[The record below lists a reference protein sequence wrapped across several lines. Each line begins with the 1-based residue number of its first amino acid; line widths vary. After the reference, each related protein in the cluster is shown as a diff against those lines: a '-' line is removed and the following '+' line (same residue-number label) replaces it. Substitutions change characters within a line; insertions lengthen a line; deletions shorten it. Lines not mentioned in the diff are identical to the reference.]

1 VVGLVYIT
9 GVGLVNVDRHYDKSV
24 RKLAFEASVAALDSS
39 MAESIDFIVVAS
51 SLSYLQEPQLDLAS
65 YIASSMGLRG
75 VRSIAVE
82 SGEASGLAAVMTA
95 KSLVDSGSASRV
107 LVVGVDKLSDHPS
120 WRVYRN
126 LSMLYDSE
134 SDAFYSIGL
143 GGVAGLLMRLY
154 MDVYKVDRQ
163 TLAYWPA
170 LMHSNAKAN
179 PYAMLRF
186 AITPEK
192 VLEAPPVAEPLTLLD
207 TFPLGDG
214 AAAIVVEGRAGGGAI
229 AEIVAIESSTGF
241 QSIALSDD
249 PLKIESLETA
259 YRRLV
264 ERVDVKDVDVVE
276 LHDSFTI
283 TGILELETL
292 RLAERGKAAEA
303 VAQGNFS
310 IGGEGPVVNPS
321 GGLKARGHPIGATGL
336 YQVAEIALQLSGEF
350 PGLKVEGARGG
361 LAVAVNAMGSSS
373 YVAYLKAVR

>member
-1 VVGLVYIT
+1 MVYIT
-9 GVGLVNVDRHYDKSV
+9 GVGLVTVDRHYDKSI
-24 RKLAFEASVAALDSS
+24 RRLAFEASMAALQSS
-39 MAESIDFIVVAS
+39 MAEDVDFIVVAS
-51 SLSYLQEPQLDLAS
+51 SISYLNEPQLDLAS

-75 VRSIAVE
+75 VRSITVE

-95 KSLVDSGSASRV
+95 KALVDSGLASRV
-107 LVVGVDKLSDHPS
+107 LVVGVDKLSEYPS
-120 WRVYRN
+120 WRIYKN
-126 LSMLYDSE
+126 LSLLYDSE

-154 MDVYKVDRQ
+154 MNVYNVDRL

-214 AAAIVVEGRAGGGAI
+214 AAALVLDSKASKGAL
-229 AEIVAIESSTGF
+229 AEIVDVEAATGY

-249 PLKIESLETA
+249 PLKIESLEIA

-264 ERVDVKDVDVVE
+264 ERTDIRKVDVVE

-283 TGILELETL
+283 TGILILETL

-303 VAQGNFS
+303 VAQGSFS
-310 IGGEGPVVNPS
+310 VGGEGPVVNPS
-321 GGLKARGHPIGATGL
+321 GGLKARGHPIGATGV
-336 YQVAEIALQLSGEF
+336 YQVAEVALQLAGEF
-350 PGLKVEGARGG
+350 PGLQVHDARNG
-361 LAVAVNAMGSSS
+361 LVVSINAMGSSS
-373 YVAYLKAVR
+373 YIAYMRAVR

>member
-1 VVGLVYIT
+1 LAYIT
-9 GVGLVNVDRHYDKSV
+9 GVGLVNVDRHYGKSV
-24 RKLAFEASVAALDSS
+24 RKLAFEASTAALDSS
-39 MAESIDFIVVAS
+39 MVESIDFIVVAS

-65 YIASSMGLRG
+65 YIASSMGFRG

-95 KSLVDSGSASRV
+95 KSLVDSGLASRV
-107 LVVGVDKLSDHPS
+107 LVVGVDKLSDNPS
-120 WRVYRN
+120 WRVYRD

-134 SDAFYSIGL
+134 SDAFYTIGL

-154 MDVYKVDRQ
+154 MEVYKVDRH

-214 AAAIVVEGRAGGGAI
+214 AAAIVVEGKARGDAM
-229 AEIVAIESSTGF
+229 AEIVAVESSTGY
-241 QSIALSDD
+241 QSVALSDD
-249 PLKIESLETA
+249 PLRIESLEVA
-259 YRRLV
+259 YGRLV
-264 ERVDVKDVDVVE
+264 ERVDAMDVDVVE

-283 TGILELETL
+283 TGILELEAL

-303 VAQGNFS
+303 VAHGNFS

-321 GGLKARGHPIGATGL
+321 GGLKARGHPIGATGV
-336 YQVAEIALQLSGEF
+336 YQVAEVALQLAGEF

-361 LAVAVNAMGSSS
+361 LAVSVNAMGSSS
-373 YVAYLKAVR
+373 YVAYLKAVG

>member
-1 VVGLVYIT
+1 MVYIT
-9 GVGLVNVDRHYDKSV
+9 GVGLVTVDRHYDKSI
-24 RKLAFEASVAALDSS
+24 RRLAFEASMAALQLS
-39 MAESIDFIVVAS
+39 MAEDVDFIVVAS
-51 SLSYLQEPQLDLAS
+51 SISYLNEPQLDLAS

-75 VRSIAVE
+75 VRSITVE

-95 KSLVDSGSASRV
+95 KALVDSGLASRV
-107 LVVGVDKLSDHPS
+107 LVVGVDKLSEYPS
-120 WRVYRN
+120 WRIYKN
-126 LSMLYDSE
+126 LSLLYDSE

-154 MDVYKVDRQ
+154 MNVYNVDRL

-214 AAAIVVEGRAGGGAI
+214 AAALVLDSKASKGAL
-229 AEIVAIESSTGF
+229 AEIVDVEAATGY

-249 PLKIESLETA
+249 PLKIESLEIA

-264 ERVDVKDVDVVE
+264 ERTDIRKVDVVE

-283 TGILELETL
+283 TGVLILETL

-303 VAQGNFS
+303 VAQGSFS
-310 IGGEGPVVNPS
+310 VGGEGPVVNPS
-321 GGLKARGHPIGATGL
+321 GGLKARGHPIGATGV
-336 YQVAEIALQLSGEF
+336 YQVAEVALQLAGEF
-350 PGLKVEGARGG
+350 PGLQVHDARNG
-361 LAVAVNAMGSSS
+361 LVVSINAMGSSS
-373 YVAYLKAVR
+373 YIAYMRAVR